1 MRLSMLD
8 AWRWR
13 LMTVQIDCRDALEV
27 IRYWDS
33 PDTLFY
39 VDPPYVTETRKDRS
53 VYALR
58 DELPSSMRGLSSYC
72 SASKAK
78 LSFQGTSI
86 LCIRRLCSAGW
97 EVHKFHTACSCRR
110 AGAGKRVARAEEA
123 HRQKSRALKS
133 SG

>member
-39 VDPPYVTETRKDRS
+39 VDPPYVSETRKDFER
-53 VYALR
+53 
-58 DELPSSMRGLSSYC
+58 
-72 SASKAK
+72 
-78 LSFQGTSI
+78 
-86 LCIRRLCSAGW
+86 LCIRN
-97 EVHKFHTACSCRR
+97 ERR
-110 AGAGKRVARAEEA
+110 AA
-123 HRQKSRALKS
+123 
-133 SG
+133 